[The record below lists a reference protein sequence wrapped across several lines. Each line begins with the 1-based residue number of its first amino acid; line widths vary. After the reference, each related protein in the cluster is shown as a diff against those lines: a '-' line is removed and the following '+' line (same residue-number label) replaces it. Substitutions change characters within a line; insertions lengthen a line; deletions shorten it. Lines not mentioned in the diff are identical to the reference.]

1 MFDKILMPTDGSDL
15 SLAAAARAVELARL
29 AAAPLLL
36 VHVLE
41 PYPYT
46 GIGAASMAGLQ
57 EYLAKGHQEAAAAFD
72 RVRELAEGSGVVI
85 ESAVLEGGSPAEQ
98 IVEAARSSGA
108 DQIVMASHGRT
119 GVVRLVLGSVAG
131 QVLELSKVPVLIVK
145 S

>member
-15 SLAAAARAVELARL
+15 SLAAAERAVELARL

-46 GIGAASMAGLQ
+46 GIGAANPSGLD
-57 EYLAKGHQEAAAAFD
+57 EYLAQGHRVAAAAFD
-72 RVRELAEGSGVVI
+72 RVRALAAGRGVAI
-85 ESAVLEGGSPAEQ
+85 ETAVLEGNTPAEH

-119 GVVRLVLGSVAG
+119 GAARFVLGSVAEKVVG
-131 QVLELSKVPVLIVK
+131 LSPVAVLIVK
-145 S
+145 